1 MLKFPW
7 DAVARTERNS
17 PPAFCVID
25 QAKYGKIEVNLNQK
39 LGTRDIL
46 GPLIIFWK
54 INILQAIT

>member
-25 QAKYGKIEVNLNQK
+25 QAQYGKIEVNLNQK
-39 LGTRDIL
+39 SGTRDIL
-46 GPLIIFWK
+46 YPLIIFWK
-54 INILQAIT
+54 ITILEPIT